1 VDELE
6 EALAAAEEDVAAEV
20 RAVLEEVAEE
30 FALELQDATELVAA
44 RFSVSRI
51 AGMWSR
57 RMPRLLRRLLGVTE
71 QAATTAA
78 DQVDAELPE
87 GWEDLPGRHDR
98 GEELPEGI
106 GQYVDST
113 EHLLRAVG
121 DRLADVAV
129 RELAAGVDAG
139 ETTEQLRARLLA
151 VFQRDGAQLGPGRE
165 ALIATT
171 EASRAWNTATLAA
184 AQALTGPDRPIVKQ
198 WQTRR
203 DSRVRDAHQGVDGFV
218 RLLDDTFE
226 VDGVDMQ
233 HPGDPTAP
241 PALVCNCRCIL
252 RLQKADEHRASGY
265 GSQGPARVHVLAST
279 AEDATD
285 PRYPGTRYLIAAQG
299 YCYLNDGGGHCTCDG
314 TACQDTP
321 PAGHNRFPYSV
332 AEVTN
337 PEGLAAAATEHTGAM
352 IALVPSAADVERL
365 ALEEGEPAEELH
377 CTLWFLG
384 EAADWTEEQRAELI
398 AGVRSRAHELGGP
411 VHARAFG
418 VNHWN
423 PASPDPAWVWAI
435 GDDRD
440 APEDAPTLQQ
450 ARWVALDA
458 LEDTHDRPDTPA
470 QHSPWCAH
478 VTGAYTTDTW
488 PLTAMADRLGP
499 LTFDRIRLAFAGEV
513 TDIPLGP
520 EEEPSM
526 DNPTD
531 AQAAALPVRTW
542 STPGDTAL
550 AFEDTETGDGRI
562 FAAGALYWEA
572 GPWPLQYADEM
583 GMGHEGAELAGAIEE
598 YTRDGNRITGRGP
611 LYLTQRAGYEAM
623 TLLEQDPPAP
633 LGVSVDLDS
642 VDVEFVDR
650 TLAEDE
656 DGFLVLAASIPY
668 ASVMRLEDGGWIINA
683 STAVEATASGTA
695 LTRRQQMAQLITG
708 PDGRIPAKA
717 LAAFDGAHL
726 PLRRVSAAAG
736 DSDSDDGVVLH
747 AEQAGDFVVRITK
760 ARLRGATLV
769 AMPAFDRARIVLD
782 PPEEPEEEQAAAV
795 AAALLAAASAPGE
808 TRQQVIRYVRAS
820 PGPVGAA
827 DVGKAL
833 GIATSTAAGHLRS
846 AAKDGHLVR
855 LAAGLYVGASSLPEG
870 TDATASA
877 AATVAAV
884 VEGED
889 PALTEL
895 VASAWTAMRDLPPM
909 PAGWFAEPTEEELP
923 PGSGGVHYSNGRIYG
938 WVAQAGEP
946 HAGFTNRRLTI
957 ESLGDIDTTHFLR
970 ARFLLDN
977 GEYVKAGAF
986 TMNAPHSRDG
996 AECNDVACQF
1006 DDSRTVAGIVT
1017 VGMNSR
1023 GMWFSGA
1030 AAPWLSDW
1038 DRTVFMGCQPSYH
1051 MKQGDNGTWQLRA
1064 VLSVPVPGHSSP
1076 LLAAAV
1082 ERGNL
1087 ALAASAAAVADL
1099 TTDTSGHAPDTPADT
1114 SGSRAPGHLADG
1126 LDLLGQRPDAS
1137 SGHTPDD
1144 LSALLD
1150 NPAFLDGLSAAL
1162 ARRDQDRRQEVA
1174 ALAASVLTTTDPKG
1188 DQ

>member
-1 VDELE
+1 MDELE

-30 FALELQDATELVAA
+30 FAGDVEGATELVAA

-57 RMPRLLRRLLGVTE
+57 RVPRLLRRLLGVTE
-71 QAATTAA
+71 QAAEAA
-78 DQVDAELPE
+78 AAEVDAELPD
-87 GWEDLPGRHDR
+87 GWDDLPGRQDR
-98 GEELPEGI
+98 GDDLPEGI
-106 GQYVDST
+106 GQYAENTD
-113 EHLLRAVG
+113 HLLRAVG

-139 ETTEQLRARLLA
+139 EDLEALRARLLA
-151 VFQRDGAQLGPGRE
+151 VFARQGAQLGPGRE

-171 EASRAWNTATLAA
+171 EAARAWNTATLAA

-203 DSRVRDAHQGVDGFV
+203 DTRVRDAHHDVDGFV
-218 RLLDDTFE
+218 RLLDDAFQ

-252 RLQKADEHRASGY
+252 RLQHAPDRSASAFDPQ
-265 GSQGPARVHVLAST
+265 GSARGDALET
-279 AEDATD
+279 AT
-285 PRYPGTRYLIAAQG
+285 
-299 YCYLNDGGGHCTCDG
+299 
-314 TACQDTP
+314 
-321 PAGHNRFPYSV
+321 
-332 AEVTN
+332 
-337 PEGLAAAATEHTGAM
+337 AAATEHTGAM

-365 ALEEGEPAEELH
+365 ALDNGEPAEELH

-384 EAADWTEEQRAELI
+384 TAADWGEDQQRELI
-398 AGVRSRAHELGGP
+398 DGIRARARNLPGP
-411 VHARAFG
+411 IPAVAFG

-435 GDDRD
+435 GDDPD
-440 APEDAPTLQQ
+440 ADDEAATLHE
-450 ARWVALDA
+450 ARAVAQDA
-458 LEDTHDRPDTPA
+458 LEDGHNNPDLPHQHTP
-470 QHSPWCAH
+470 WVAH
-478 VTGAYTTDTW
+478 TTGVYTTETW
-488 PLTAMADRLGP
+488 PLEAMTDPDRLGP
-499 LTFDRIRLAFAGEV
+499 LTFDRIRVAFAGEV

-520 EEEPSM
+520 EEEPRM

-531 AQAAALPVRTW
+531 EAQAAALPVRTW
-542 STPGDTAL
+542 STPDGTAL
-550 AFEDTETGDGRI
+550 AFEDSETGDGRI
-562 FAAGALYWEA
+562 FASGAIYWET

-598 YTRDGNRITGRGP
+598 PGRDSARITGRGP
-611 LYLTQRAGYEAM
+611 LYLTQRAGYEVV

-656 DGFLVLAASIPY
+656 DGGLVLAASIPY
-668 ASVMRLEDGGWIINA
+668 ASVMRLEDGGWVINA
-683 STAVEATASGTA
+683 STEVEATAAGTSLA
-695 LTRRQQMAQLITG
+695 RRQRLAQIITG
-708 PDGRIPAKA
+708 PDGRLSAAA
-717 LAAFDGAHL
+717 LQAFDGAHL

-747 AEQAGDFVVRITK
+747 SEQAGDFVIRITK

-769 AMPAFDRARIVLD
+769 AMPAFDQARIVLD
-782 PPEEPEEEQAAAV
+782 PPEEPDEEQAAAT
-795 AAALLAAASAPGE
+795 AAALTAAASAPGE
-808 TRQQVIRYVRAS
+808 TRQRVISYVRAS

-827 DVGKAL
+827 AVGKAL
-833 GIATSTAAGHLRS
+833 GIATSTAAGHLRA

-855 LAAGLYVGASSLPEG
+855 LAAGMYVGASSMPEG
-870 TDATASA
+870 LEATASA
-877 AATVAAV
+877 AGA
-884 VEGED
+884 GD
-889 PALTEL
+889 DQALTEL

-909 PAGWFAEPTEEELP
+909 PAAWFAEPTEEELP
-923 PGSGGVHYSNGRIYG
+923 PGSGGVHYADGRIYG

-946 HAGFTNRRLTI
+946 HAGFSNRRLTI
-957 ESLGDIDTTHFLR
+957 ESLGEIDTTHFLR
-970 ARFLLDN
+970 ARFKLDN
-977 GEYVKAGAF
+977 GETVKAGAF
-986 TMNAPHSRDG
+986 TMNAPHSMDG

-1017 VGMNSR
+1017 VGMNER

-1051 MKQGDNGTWQLRA
+1051 MKKGDTGRWQLRA

-1087 ALAASAAAVADL
+1087 ALAASAAAVLDNPDTASGHD
-1099 TTDTSGHAPDTPADT
+1099 TDTSGLTVPHGVVTPA
-1114 SGSRAPGHLADG
+1114 HLP
-1126 LDLLGQRPDAS
+1126 GQRPDTQG
-1137 SGHTPDD
+1137 GHAPDNV
-1144 LSALLD
+1144 SALLD
-1150 NPAFLDGLSAAL
+1150 DPAFLDGLQAAL
-1162 ARRDQDRRQEVA
+1162 ARRDTERRAELEAMTA
-1174 ALAASVLTTTDPKG
+1174 AVLAPTTTDPEG